1 MHTHTHTH
9 THTRAR
15 ARTHTHTHTHTGR
28 VAGYAIAKEAL
39 ADASGPSK
47 TGGDAAAL
55 SALVARAKDITVVY
69 SNRGIAGTNTVT
81 EVSQ

>member
-1 MHTHTHTH
+1 MHTHTHARTH
-9 THTRAR
+9 ARAR
-15 ARTHTHTHTHTGR
+15 AHTHTHTHTHTGR